1 MKLYN
6 TPEHKV
12 VEFKP
17 QDPKRVKMYSCG
29 PTVYGYQH
37 IGNYAAYIYWDLL
50 VRALQTQGYNVDRI
64 INFTDVGHLASDA
77 DDGEDKMEKGA
88 KREGKTV
95 WEIAEFYEKDFL
107 ENYRALNLIEPTKF
121 APATEYI
128 KQDIDLVDRLTEKG
142 YTYETKDGIY
152 YDTSKFPDYA
162 KFAHLDLEHLQAGAR
177 IEFNEEKRNIS
188 DFAVWKFIQ
197 PGEDHAMQWE
207 YLGRPGY
214 PGWHLECS
222 TIIHTELGE
231 PIDIHA
237 GGIDH
242 VPIHHTNE
250 IAQSTAAFDK
260 PLSNYWVHCNF
271 ITIEGEKVSKS
282 LGNTYTLADLAEKG
296 FSPMDYKMW
305 VLQGHYQSDRNFTF
319 EDLAAAKQR
328 RLNWRNKIALLR
340 QNIASDASEG
350 GPEPRRGL
358 ARDNRDDGLS
368 RRDPEEVLTNIL
380 SYVENNLNSAGAF
393 ALIDGNDFTMEEW
406 QKIDELFG
414 LNLIAD
420 SSDITAE
427 QKDLIAKREAARAE
441 KDFATADKLRDEL
454 AQQNLTVKDT
464 PNGPVWQYLN

>member
-6 TPEHKV
+6 TPEHKI

-50 VRALQTQGYNVDRI
+50 VRALQAQGYNVDRI

-77 DDGEDKMEKGA
+77 DAGEDKMEKGA

-128 KQDIDLVDRLTEKG
+128 KQDIDLVERLTEKG

-188 DFAVWKFIQ
+188 DFAVWKFVQ

-328 RLNWRNKIALLR
+328 RLNWRNKIAILR
-340 QNIASDASEG
+340 QNIASDTS
-350 GPEPRRGL
+350 
-358 ARDNRDDGLS
+358 S
-368 RRDPEEVLTNIL
+368 EVLTNIL
-380 SYVENNLNSAGAF
+380 SYVESNLNSAGAF

-414 LNLIAD
+414 LNLVTD
-420 SSDITAE
+420 SPDITDE
-427 QKDLIAKREAARAE
+427 QKNLIAQREAARTE

-464 PNGPVWQYLN
+464 PDGPVWQYLN